1 VSELERFAEAELEDF
16 LGARGERNVARWRL
30 FALTDDLDDFLAHR
44 REIYVEALERLGS
57 NTLALVEQTEEDVLG
72 PYVIV
77 IK

>member
-1 VSELERFAEAELEDF
+1 
-16 LGARGERNVARWRL
+16 L